1 MKSQNT
7 PLYLRVISLSF
18 ISAAIILTMIQLVG
32 YSRQR
37 SNYPLGMTIAGVSVS
52 GVNPQTA
59 SERVLQVYSKPV
71 EIHYS
76 GAVIHIDPT
85 LTGFEIDIE
94 SMLAVADLARTSGSF
109 WGGFWDYLWNRDPT
123 PVTIPLRSSISEER
137 LRAYLHTEIATRYDH
152 PAIPSQPIPGS
163 VNFSTGQPGQELNI
177 DRAVIL
183 IEDALQSPT
192 NRIVSLSFQTTKP
205 PHPTIQN
212 LQILMQQTIN
222 LSGFDGIIGIFLLD
236 LQTAQG
242 IHFALNNG
250 QNVSVQ
256 PDIAFTASSTIK
268 IPIMVSYLIKQ
279 GSSSLD
285 EQISALILDMVRKSG
300 NPPADVLMRHLDEL
314 MGPLIVT
321 EDMKAIGL
329 ENTFIAGYF
338 EPGSPLLAN
347 IRTPANQRMDAF
359 TDPDPYNQ
367 TTPSDIGMLLED
379 IYLCSQYGGGA
390 LVARFPNQINKDIC
404 QQMINFLVQDKF
416 GSLIQAGVP
425 DGTRVAHK
433 HGFVPDQFGVTNNI
447 SDAAIVYTPGGD
459 FILTIYAYH
468 PIQTIW
474 DKVNPLFVQLTQI
487 VYNFFNLP
495 AQ

>member
-1 MKSQNT
+1 
-7 PLYLRVISLSF
+7 
-18 ISAAIILTMIQLVG
+18 MIQLVG

-37 SNYPLGMTIAGVSVS
+37 SNYPLGMTIAGVTVS
-52 GVNPQTA
+52 GVDPQTA

-94 SMLAVADLARTSGSF
+94 SMLAAADLARTSGSF
-109 WGGFWDYLWNRDPT
+109 WGGFWDYLWNRDPAPVAT
-123 PVTIPLRSSISEER
+123 PLHSSIIRKR
-137 LRAYLHTEIATRYDH
+137 LQDYLQAEIVTRYDR
-152 PAIPSQPIPGS
+152 PATPAMAIPGS
-163 VNFSTGQPGQELNI
+163 VNFSPGEPGQELDI
-177 DRAVIL
+177 DRAIVL

-192 NRIVSLSFQTTKP
+192 QRIVSLSYQTTKP

-212 LQILMQQTIN
+212 LQILMQQTVN
-222 LSGFDGIIGIFLLD
+222 LSGFDGIIGIYLLD

-285 EQISALILDMVRKSG
+285 EQISALILDMVRKSE

-347 IRTPANQRMDAF
+347 INTPANQRSDIN
-359 TDPDPYNQ
+359 TDPDAYNQ

-379 IYLCSQYGGGA
+379 IYQCAQDGGGT
-390 LVARFPNQINKDIC
+390 LVAVFPSQINQQICKEMIAVLVKDKIG
-404 QQMINFLVQDKF
+404 V
-416 GSLIQAGVP
+416 LIEAGVP
-425 DGTRVAHK
+425 EGTQVAHK
-433 HGFVPDQFGVTNNI
+433 HGWVTDAPTGVIKNI
-447 SDAAIVYTPGGD
+447 SDAAIVYTPAGNYV
-459 FILTIYAYH
+459 LTIFAYH
-468 PIQTIW
+468 PEQALW
-474 DKVNPLFVQLTQI
+474 ESVSGLFAQLSQV
-487 VYNFFNLP
+487 VYNYFNFP
-495 AQ
+495 SQ